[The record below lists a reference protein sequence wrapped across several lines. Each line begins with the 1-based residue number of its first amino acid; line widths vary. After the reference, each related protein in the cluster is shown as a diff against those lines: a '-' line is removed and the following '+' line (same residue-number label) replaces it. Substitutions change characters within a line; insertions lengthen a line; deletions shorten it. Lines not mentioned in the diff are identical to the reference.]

1 MRAVNLRI
9 GSLRRAWA
17 ACGVFLIVATAPAL
31 AADEGRAGGN
41 PGDAEARAVVQRL
54 IRNGR
59 LELSTRPES
68 AAKTFHFLIA
78 TTGREG
84 AKTVRASWHVA
95 RDGREVAIVALP
107 EDAKGVSPVYC
118 CANGLWVGL
127 DPARPGGLMLG
138 EDAVANVTLTSGA
151 DGVHFEWGIKS
162 GPGGQGS
169 ILFDAAALFSNL
181 LEAARS
187 AEFDA
192 AKGVV
197 TIRTE
202 HNTCQILIP
211 PRPADRSV
219 LGFNELLMSGG
230 GNHFQVVV
238 GPTPRPKRDYFS
250 LTKKAVMDL
259 GLPVRNIGEEKTRHV
274 LTEEEAMRLMSPNAE
289 SLKDPLAR
297 AAAEKLAGLLP
308 PRKDK

>member
-1 MRAVNLRI
+1 MRAMDLRI
-9 GSLRRAWA
+9 GSLRRARA
-17 ACGVFLIVATAPAL
+17 VCGVFLIVATAPAL
-31 AADEGRAGGN
+31 AADEGRAGGK

-54 IRNGR
+54 IKNGR

-68 AAKTFHFLIA
+68 AAKTFHFLMA
-78 TTGREG
+78 TTRREG
-84 AKTVRASWHVA
+84 AKTVRAGWHVA
-95 RDGREVAIVALP
+95 RDGRGVAVLALP
-107 EDAKGVSPVYC
+107 GDANGDPPVYC
-118 CANGLWVGL
+118 CTNSLWVGL

-151 DGVHFEWGIKS
+151 DGVQFECAIES
-162 GPGGQGS
+162 GAGRQGS
-169 ILFDAAALFSNL
+169 ILFDAATLFSNL

-219 LGFNELLMSGG
+219 LGFNELLMSSG
-230 GNHFQVVV
+230 GNHIQVVV

-259 GLPVRNIGEEKTRHV
+259 GLPVRNIGEEKTRQV
-274 LTEEEAMRLMSPNAE
+274 LTQEEAMRLMSPNAD

-297 AAAEKLAGLLP
+297 AAAEKLAALLP
-308 PRKDK
+308 PREDE